1 MATTTTTTPDAL
13 PLMTMAE
20 TSEYVEKHRIK
31 ERLEEAMNA
40 AVRAR
45 SEDPLAAIAAALTA
59 AAPSAEAA
67 PEATGE
73 ELVKLADT
81 LRENMELGFDP
92 KDHTEAEVLQV
103 VADAKRVVECGTAL
117 AAKVKDGTITPC
129 PGRSPCARSARIS
142 ASVPDEQLM
151 QCLVPAA
158 SARRVSMAVTSGPM
172 M

>member
-1 MATTTTTTPDAL
+1 MSP
-13 PLMTMAE
+13 AE
-20 TSEYVEKHRIK
+20 IFAEYVEKHRIK

-59 AAPSAEAA
+59 AAPSAATTPAAAAA

-103 VADAKRVVECGTAL
+103 VADAQRIVECGTAL
-117 AAKVKDGTITPC
+117 AAKVK
-129 PGRSPCARSARIS
+129 
-142 ASVPDEQLM
+142 
-151 QCLVPAA
+151 AA
-158 SARRVSMAVTSGPM
+158 GGGEKVEPMHRRCEGGGWSRRRRRATR
-172 M
+172 